1 MEELINSLV
10 NKKEKILLG
19 GGVAAID
26 KQHQSGKLTAR
37 ERIFLLLDENSFEE
51 TDLFIEHRS
60 TRFGMD
66 EKKPP
71 ADGVVTGYG
80 TIDGRPVFVYSQDF
94 TVMGGSL
101 GEMHAQK
108 ICKIMDM
115 ALKVGAPIIAINDS
129 GVLEFKRA

>member
-66 EKKPP
+66 EKNHRLMESSL
-71 ADGVVTGYG
+71 VMELSME
-80 TIDGRPVFVYSQDF
+80 GRYLYTP
-94 TVMGGSL
+94 
-101 GEMHAQK
+101 K
-108 ICKIMDM
+108 I
-115 ALKVGAPIIAINDS
+115 LPLWVG
-129 GVLEFKRA
+129 L